1 MRHTCVVCSR
11 DKSRKIYVFTTI
23 SHENHYHYISGKR
36 FIQIDCVNRVILVIV
51 YQSFRVPQ
59 KRTIFIKL
67 FSFEITH
74 TQSISDRPN
83 FRFGWSSAELSDKEK
98 AQKFPTKNESSAEP
112 WPNRTFGRS
121 LTILTKNLDFQKKIF
136 SRLSFEAS

>member
-83 FRFGWSSAELSDKEK
+83 FRFGWSPAELSDKEK
-98 AQKFPTKNESSAEP
+98 AQKFPQRWE
-112 WPNRTFGRS
+112 FGRIAKS
-121 LTILTKNLDFQKKIF
+121 LVGLLGSDNAQVRSTTNNH
-136 SRLSFEAS
+136 